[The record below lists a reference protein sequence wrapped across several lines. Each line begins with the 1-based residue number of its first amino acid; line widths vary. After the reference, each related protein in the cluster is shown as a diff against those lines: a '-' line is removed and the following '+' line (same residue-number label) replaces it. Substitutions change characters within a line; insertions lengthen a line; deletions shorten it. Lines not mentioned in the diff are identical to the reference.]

1 MQVLQTAKNKTIMI
15 MVIIILL
22 FFGLLY
28 NFTPKCSRGNG
39 GNAVLQTETNNNIML
54 TIIIILIFFWL
65 HYNFSLKGLIWTS
78 TAFEQAAKGCYT
90 IES

>member
-22 FFGLLY
+22 FFW
-28 NFTPKCSRGNG
+28 F
-39 GNAVLQTETNNNIML
+39 
-54 TIIIILIFFWL
+54 
-65 HYNFSLKGLIWTS
+65 HYNFSLKGLIWTR